1 LYTEVEQM
9 LIRDLRAVKA
19 PLIVSLGLLVIACGG
34 KVETEPTPSSESSD
48 GGAAMVAAGGAS
60 STDICPDSGI
70 DDDAGCA
77 GESGLDP
84 STGLRSAC
92 GGSTTV
98 ARTGTPVPICF
109 HIR

>member
-1 LYTEVEQM
+1 M

-19 PLIVSLGLLVIACGG
+19 RSLIVSLGLLVVACGG
-34 KVETEPTPSSESSD
+34 KVETEFKPSESSD
-48 GGAAMVAAGGAS
+48 SGAAMATTGGAS
-60 STDICPDSGI
+60 STDSCPDSGI

-84 STGLRSAC
+84 STGLRAAC

-98 ARTGTPVPICF
+98 VRTGTPVPICF